1 MITALK
7 TASILLSYPTQEIH
21 AALPEL
27 VDILEKGNQS
37 GKREVK
43 LLAELAS
50 NIADGDLYDMQERYV
65 HLFDRT
71 RSLALHLFEHVH
83 GESRDRGQ
91 AMVDLMAVYEEN
103 GLAIGEKELPDY
115 LPLFLEYLA
124 TRPET
129 EAREMLSQTLHI
141 ITALRERLKKRKS
154 IYANAFLALEAFAKA
169 KPDQGLVE
177 TILARPEDDPDDL
190 EALDAIWE
198 EEVVTFGG
206 NSGENDCGPDR
217 LQRQLRASQRKA
229 SNLDQNPNTNPVSG
243 EAR

>member
-1 MITALK
+1 MITELK
-7 TASILLSYPTQEIH
+7 TASILLSYPTREIH
-21 AALPEL
+21 SALPEL
-27 VDILEKGNQS
+27 VDTLEQGNKPQ
-37 GKREVK
+37 GRAAK
-43 LLAELAS
+43 LLSDLAH
-50 NIADGDLYDMQERYV
+50 NIASGDLYDMQERYV

-91 AMVDLMAVYEEN
+91 AMVDLMAVYEKN
-103 GLAIGEKELPDY
+103 GLVIDENELPDY

-124 TRPET
+124 TRPEA

-141 ITALRERLKKRKS
+141 IIALRERLKKRKS
-154 IYANAFLALEAFAKA
+154 IYANAFTALEVFAKG
-169 KPDQGLVE
+169 KPDRGLVE

-206 NSGENDCGPDR
+206 NSGEGDCGPDR
-217 LQRQLRASQRKA
+217 LQRQIRASQRKA
-229 SNLDQNPNTNPVSG
+229 PNLDQNPNSQATSA